1 MKFVEREHSRK
12 NLGPARIP
20 IHDLLVPDFFWD
32 VLSQQISLQ
41 LRIAFLWLTPL
52 KLPNFSCV
60 WSILHTSL
68 SLLLE
73 TCHHWSLMSWA
84 WGVRATLASSLF
96 SSLTEVVSLVSPALP
111 LHVGS
116 AWVMGVWHNCI
127 SCYHTN
133 AVPLFLSLL
142 LRDGPHCVAT
152 VSGAGDIFM
161 CALSCIW

>member
-1 MKFVEREHSRK
+1 MTCWSQ
-12 NLGPARIP
+12 I
-20 IHDLLVPDFFWD
+20 FWN

-41 LRIAFLWLTPL
+41 LHIAFLWLPPL
-52 KLPNFSCV
+52 KLPNFNCV

-68 SLLLE
+68 SPLLE

-116 AWVMGVWHNCI
+116 AWVMGVWHHCI

-133 AVPLFLSLL
+133 TVPLFLSPLIEGWASL
-142 LRDGPHCVAT
+142 C
-152 VSGAGDIFM
+152 GDSEW
-161 CALSCIW
+161 CRGHLHVRYRVPIW